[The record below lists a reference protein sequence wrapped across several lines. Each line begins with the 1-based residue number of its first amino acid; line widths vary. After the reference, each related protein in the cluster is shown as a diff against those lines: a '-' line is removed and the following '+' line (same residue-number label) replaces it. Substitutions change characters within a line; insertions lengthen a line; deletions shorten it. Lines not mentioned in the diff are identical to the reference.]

1 MVCEG
6 LRGPV
11 KQDDRDAAGAQ
22 PAPLRVADE
31 LEALAGDA
39 ALLVIGDEAPRGRD
53 CDRLPADATISDL
66 DGLGSYD
73 LGIVTE
79 LAAADEALLG
89 RLRDLHTRRLVVTG
103 DAAALFDA
111 RRMLALGFEQHPSPE
126 APGSA
131 YLYDRDSYNRP
142 REWNSPE
149 HWANPENFDKYRW

>member
-1 MVCEG
+1 M
-6 LRGPV
+6 
-11 KQDDRDAAGAQ
+11 KQDDKDAEGAE
-22 PAPLRVADE
+22 PAPLTVADE
-31 LEALAGDA
+31 LDALDADA
-39 ALLVIGDEAPRGRD
+39 ALLVIGEEGPRGRN
-53 CDRLPADATISDL
+53 CHRLPADATISDL

-103 DAAALFDA
+103 AAAGLFDT
-111 RRMLALGFEQHPSPE
+111 RRMLALGFERHPSAE
-126 APGSA
+126 APDGA

-149 HWANPENFDKYRW
+149 NWANPENFDKYRW